1 MSQTPLTL
9 VLQGLF
15 GMNPSKSI
23 GFATKL
29 VDSCIHIN
37 TKIEE
42 RMVRAEVEEMDSA
55 IQGLV
60 SQRDAFIREFNEDN
74 EFIAST
80 KKKMET
86 IKEGSLIAFHW
97 REISETEKHIES
109 LQKQRDDIET
119 QLEAINEKKR
129 NIVARK
135 KPSFITIALDVL
147 NESLNDER
155 QSL

>member
-9 VLQGLF
+9 ILQGLF
-15 GMNPSKSI
+15 GMTASKSI
-23 GFATKL
+23 DFATKL
-29 VDSCIHIN
+29 VDSCIDMN

-60 SQRDAFIREFNEDN
+60 SQLDAFIRELNEDN
-74 EFIAST
+74 EFIAAT
-80 KKKMET
+80 KRKMET

-109 LQKQRDDIET
+109 LEKQQDDIET

-135 KPSFITIALDVL
+135 KPSFLAVALDVL
-147 NESLNDER
+147 DDSLREEKH
-155 QSL
+155 SL

>member
-1 MSQTPLTL
+1 MLSKD
-9 VLQGLF
+9 LF
-15 GMNPSKSI
+15 LNG
-23 GFATKL
+23 
-29 VDSCIHIN
+29 
-37 TKIEE
+37 
-42 RMVRAEVEEMDSA
+42 
-55 IQGLV
+55 
-60 SQRDAFIREFNEDN
+60 DAFIREFNEDN

-97 REISETEKHIES
+97 REIPETEKHIES

-119 QLEAINEKKR
+119 QLEAINEKKKR

-155 QSL
+155 QSLINV

>member
-1 MSQTPLTL
+1 MTA
-9 VLQGLF
+9 
-15 GMNPSKSI
+15 SKSI
-23 GFATKL
+23 DFATKL
-29 VDSCIHIN
+29 VDSCIDMN

-60 SQRDAFIREFNEDN
+60 SQLDAFIRELNEDN
-74 EFIAST
+74 EFIAAT
-80 KKKMET
+80 KRKMET

-109 LQKQRDDIET
+109 LEKQQDDIET

-135 KPSFITIALDVL
+135 KPSFLAVALDVL
-147 NESLNDER
+147 DDSLREEKH
-155 QSL
+155 SL